1 MLRSSR
7 QGRLSGW
14 IVTNTL
20 SAIVFIFV
28 QLNQFLLNEVW
39 GMGDLMNIKPPKDE
53 LDLAAEEFEETY
65 KVFEKAA
72 KRLMAIMDSMNKKR
86 NQELEA
92 LSGDSKQVH
101 EFLIQ
106 MMDKSGQIGEKCFG
120 IKCVADKEKKFSN
133 PY

>member
-1 MLRSSR
+1 
-7 QGRLSGW
+7 
-14 IVTNTL
+14 
-20 SAIVFIFV
+20 
-28 QLNQFLLNEVW
+28 
-39 GMGDLMNIKPPKDE
+39 MGDLMNIKPPKDE

-92 LSGDSKQVH
+92 LSGNSKQIH

-106 MMDKSGQIGEKCFG
+106 IMDDKGQIGEKCFG
-120 IKCVADKEKKFSN
+120 IRCVAEKEKKQG
-133 PY
+133 

>member
-1 MLRSSR
+1 
-7 QGRLSGW
+7 
-14 IVTNTL
+14 
-20 SAIVFIFV
+20 
-28 QLNQFLLNEVW
+28 
-39 GMGDLMNIKPPKDE
+39 MNIKPPKDE

-92 LSGDSKQVH
+92 LSGNSKQIH

-106 MMDKSGQIGEKCFG
+106 TMDDSGQIGEKCFG
-120 IKCVADKEKKFSN
+120 VKCIAEKEKKQED
-133 PY
+133 